1 MAQKKYIY
9 FLTIRSLEKNHPIQ
23 SIQKNIRLLDLYF
36 SIFARLLVK
45 DINFFENQIW
55 LVFLANEFA
64 KKISIWRA
72 RWILPVRSLENIYF
86 SLSANQRK
94 TANLFFYQIA
104 RKNIKFFANEF
115 AEKKKEVFTQIDRNY
130 FLCQSE
136 VSKKKIFLGNQIAQK
151 NAVFLPIR

>member
-1 MAQKKYIY
+1 MSLLKKEVFDESDEFCQSDHLKIYI
-9 FLTIRSLEKNHPIQ
+9 
-23 SIQKNIRLLDLYF
+23 
-36 SIFARLLVK
+36 
-45 DINFFENQIW
+45 
-55 LVFLANEFA
+55 
-64 KKISIWRA
+64 
-72 RWILPVRSLENIYF
+72 
-86 SLSANQRK
+86 SLSVNQRK